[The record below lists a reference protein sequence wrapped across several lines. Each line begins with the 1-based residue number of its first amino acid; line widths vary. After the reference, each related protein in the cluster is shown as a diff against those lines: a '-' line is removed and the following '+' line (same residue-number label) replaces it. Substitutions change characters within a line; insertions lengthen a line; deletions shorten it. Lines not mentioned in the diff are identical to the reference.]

1 MSDAIA
7 IRDWGR
13 CDYAR
18 VWAAMKAFTD
28 ERDADTADELWRV
41 EHPAVFTLG
50 QAGRAEHVLDRGDTP
65 VVQTDRGGQVTYHGP
80 GQIVLYPLIDLRRQ
94 RMGARELVTRLEQ
107 SVVDWL
113 ARQGIDSAPRADA
126 PGVYVDGA
134 KIAALGLR
142 IRRGCSYHG
151 LAVNIAMDLAPFN
164 RINPCGPAGIA
175 GPPPGPPGAARSL
188 AQAPQ
193 GLTRALGG
201 RPQPVDRPRRARAGA
216 PRPRRPPCR
225 GVSSRRGCSSTACGR
240 GWCGPRRSWSG
251 GRASRSRA
259 A

>member
-65 VVQTDRGGQVTYHGP
+65 LVQTDRGGQVTYHGP

-94 RMGARELVTRLEQ
+94 RIGARDLVTRLEQ

-164 RINPCGPAGIA
+164 RINPCGHAGMA
-175 GPPPGPPGAARSL
+175 VTDLATLGVDCTV
-188 AQAPQ
+188 AQARE
-193 GLTRALGG
+193 GLTRAVVARLS
-201 RPQPVDRPRRARAGA
+201 PV
-216 PRPRRPPCR
+216 
-225 GVSSRRGCSSTACGR
+225 
-240 GWCGPRRSWSG
+240 
-251 GRASRSRA
+251 
-259 A
+259 

>member
-28 ERDADTADELWRV
+28 ERDTDTADELWRV

-65 VVQTDRGGQVTYHGP
+65 LVQTDRGGQVTYHGP

-94 RMGARELVTRLEQ
+94 RIGARELVTRLEQ

-164 RINPCGPAGIA
+164 RINPCGHAGMA
-175 GPPPGPPGAARSL
+175 VTDLATLGVDCTV
-188 AQAPQ
+188 AQARE
-193 GLTRALGG
+193 GLTRAVVARLS
-201 RPQPVDRPRRARAGA
+201 PV
-216 PRPRRPPCR
+216 
-225 GVSSRRGCSSTACGR
+225 
-240 GWCGPRRSWSG
+240 
-251 GRASRSRA
+251 
-259 A
+259 

>member
-28 ERDADTADELWRV
+28 ERDTDTADELWRV

-65 VVQTDRGGQVTYHGP
+65 LVQTDRGGQVTYHGP

-164 RINPCGPAGIA
+164 RINPCGHAGMA
-175 GPPPGPPGAARSL
+175 VTDLATLGVDCTV
-188 AQAPQ
+188 AQARE
-193 GLTRALGG
+193 GLTRAVVARLS
-201 RPQPVDRPRRARAGA
+201 PV
-216 PRPRRPPCR
+216 
-225 GVSSRRGCSSTACGR
+225 
-240 GWCGPRRSWSG
+240 
-251 GRASRSRA
+251 
-259 A
+259 

>member
-65 VVQTDRGGQVTYHGP
+65 LVQTDRGGQVTYHGP

-94 RMGARELVTRLEQ
+94 RIGARDLVTRLEQ

-164 RINPCGPAGIA
+164 RINPCGHAGMTVTDLA
-175 GPPPGPPGAARSL
+175 TLGVDCTV
-188 AQAPQ
+188 AQARE
-193 GLTRALGG
+193 GLTRAVVARLS
-201 RPQPVDRPRRARAGA
+201 PV
-216 PRPRRPPCR
+216 
-225 GVSSRRGCSSTACGR
+225 
-240 GWCGPRRSWSG
+240 
-251 GRASRSRA
+251 
-259 A
+259 

>member
-65 VVQTDRGGQVTYHGP
+65 LVQTDRGGQVTYHGP

-94 RMGARELVTRLEQ
+94 RIGARELVTRLEQ

-164 RINPCGPAGIA
+164 RINPCGHAGMA
-175 GPPPGPPGAARSL
+175 VTDLATLGVDCTV
-188 AQAPQ
+188 AQARE
-193 GLTRALGG
+193 GLTRAVVARLS
-201 RPQPVDRPRRARAGA
+201 PV
-216 PRPRRPPCR
+216 
-225 GVSSRRGCSSTACGR
+225 
-240 GWCGPRRSWSG
+240 
-251 GRASRSRA
+251 
-259 A
+259 

>member
-65 VVQTDRGGQVTYHGP
+65 LVQTDRGGQVTYHGP

-164 RINPCGPAGIA
+164 RINPCGHAGMA
-175 GPPPGPPGAARSL
+175 VTDLATLGVDCTV
-188 AQAPQ
+188 AQARE
-193 GLTRALGG
+193 GLTRAVVARLS
-201 RPQPVDRPRRARAGA
+201 PV
-216 PRPRRPPCR
+216 
-225 GVSSRRGCSSTACGR
+225 
-240 GWCGPRRSWSG
+240 
-251 GRASRSRA
+251 
-259 A
+259 